1 MTSNITSN
9 SQSLCLTRPDQ
20 FNKVGFYL
28 ALKKVLRHGNFQYP
42 DAIDHTWELI
52 YKRLGGIKSLYID
65 MASIAPPMQKDETLN
80 QVKDDIIRLQRDD
93 ITADGR
99 VQSPSNSTF
108 SRYNSPRRGDSTTV
122 FIHNPEA
129 GIVHHKRQLKKK
141 SKVNISRID
150 GS

>member
-1 MTSNITSN
+1 M
-9 SQSLCLTRPDQ
+9 CLTRPEQ

-42 DAIDHTWELI
+42 DTIDQTWELI

-65 MASIAPPMQKDETLN
+65 MASIAPPMQKDESIN
-80 QVKDDIIRLQRDD
+80 QIREDIFKKQQHQQQRDD
-93 ITADGR
+93 DGR
-99 VQSPSNSTF
+99 IQSPSNSTF

-129 GIVHHKRQLKKK
+129 GIVHHKR
-141 SKVNISRID
+141 
-150 GS
+150 